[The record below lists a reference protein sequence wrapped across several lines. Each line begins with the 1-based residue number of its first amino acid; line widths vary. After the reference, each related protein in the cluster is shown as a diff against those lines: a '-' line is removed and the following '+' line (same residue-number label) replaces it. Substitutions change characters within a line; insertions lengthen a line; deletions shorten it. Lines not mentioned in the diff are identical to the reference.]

1 MEIPV
6 NKVTTTGKILLLLVL
21 PTINR
26 GAADLAV
33 APATLVA
40 RFDEAQRPWGV
51 VVGRDGFLYVAC
63 NNFDIRRIAPNGKV
77 SAFSHITPQFVGP
90 GMAWDLKGNLL
101 IADGPNILKINS
113 HGVMSE
119 LTGGFTR
126 AFDVKVDHQGNM
138 YVADDVEGR
147 VYRVT
152 PTLART
158 VFLDRKPPQR
168 AWFLLAGIDLDR
180 GGANL
185 YLGERVSGRIFKYP
199 ILADGQAGQ
208 PSLIAEGI
216 TTLRTIAV
224 GEGGNVYALTDFP
237 ILVRIAPDGGR
248 TDIAMREVL
257 DAEGMA
263 FARDEH
269 SLYVSN
275 RLGITRVDLTAMA
288 GK

>member
-1 MEIPV
+1 
-6 NKVTTTGKILLLLVL
+6 VTIRSQILLLLVL
-21 PTINR
+21 TTIIR
-26 GAADLAV
+26 AADLVV
-33 APATLVA
+33 ARATLVA
-40 RFDEAQRPWGV
+40 RFDDAERPWGV
-51 VVGRDGFLYVAC
+51 LVGRDGFLYVAC
-63 NNFDIRRIAPNGKV
+63 NNFDIRRVAPNGKV
-77 SAFSHITPQFVGP
+77 SPFSHITPQFVGP
-90 GMAWDLKGNLL
+90 GMAWDPRGNLL
-101 IADGPNILKINS
+101 IADGRSILKINS
-113 HGVMSE
+113 RGVMSE
-119 LTGGFTR
+119 LADGFTR
-126 AFDVKVDHQGNM
+126 AFDIKVDRRGNM

-152 PTLART
+152 PSLART
-158 VFLDRKPPQR
+158 VFLDRKPPQW

-180 GGANL
+180 DCANL
-185 YLGERVSGRIFKYP
+185 YLGERISGRIFKYP
-199 ILADGQAGQ
+199 ILADGQAGR

-224 GEGGNVYALTDFP
+224 GEGGDVYALTDFP

-248 TDIAMREVL
+248 TDIVMSDVL

-263 FARDEH
+263 FARDGL

>member
-1 MEIPV
+1 
-6 NKVTTTGKILLLLVL
+6 
-21 PTINR
+21 
-26 GAADLAV
+26 
-33 APATLVA
+33 
-40 RFDEAQRPWGV
+40 
-51 VVGRDGFLYVAC
+51 
-63 NNFDIRRIAPNGKV
+63 
-77 SAFSHITPQFVGP
+77 
-90 GMAWDLKGNLL
+90 MAWDLKGNLL